1 MISHYLMKIAD
12 LANTSLVQSCPFAA
26 GLITKQILGM
36 NLQAKIPISS
46 LVMHAGMRAAL
57 CDWRQNHFD
66 GTGTELS

>member
-46 LVMHAGMRAAL
+46 LVDYAAL
-57 CDWRQNHFD
+57 CDWRQNHFN